1 MWEELEKSDDWLFSS
16 HFKIL
21 RLPAS
26 VVRTLE
32 QRHPLLASFFVTNT
46 GYFTKVYG
54 HNTTRT
60 EFDEYIVI
68 YCIDGKGWY
77 EAIGQAWSVEKGEVL
92 FVQRD
97 IPHSYGSK
105 DSSPWSIQWAH
116 FRGTLAPSY
125 LELLNITPDN
135 PIVKIGLHTGLCTLF
150 TEALDILQSGYSIYH
165 LVQASSYVQQI
176 LSQIGF
182 LATYSPPPGDTG
194 LNAGKVI
201 AYMLENITQK
211 CTLDDFAAQAC
222 LSRSYFSRQFRKRTG
237 YSPVNYFIRL
247 KVQRACELLE
257 TTQTTVRDIAK
268 SLGYDDQY
276 YFSRVFKR
284 IVGSSPTQYRDSSS
298 SADSWRLELSR

>member
-1 MWEELEKSDDWLFSS
+1 MWEEIERSDDWLFSS

-46 GYFTKVYG
+46 GYFTRVYG
-54 HNTTRT
+54 HNTTRA

-77 EAIGQAWSVEKGEVL
+77 ESVGQVWTIEKGEVL

-97 IPHSYGSK
+97 VPHAYGSE

-116 FRGTLAPSY
+116 FRGALAPSY
-125 LELLNITPDN
+125 LELNNITPDN
-135 PIVKIGLHTGLCTLF
+135 PVVNIGMQTGLSNLF
-150 TEALDILQSGYSIYH
+150 TEALNILQSGYSIHH

-182 LATYSPPPGDTG
+182 LATYSPPPGDAG
-194 LNAGKVI
+194 LNAGKI
-201 AYMLENITQK
+201 IDYMLENITGR
-211 CTLDDFAAQAC
+211 CTLDDFAAEAC
-222 LSRSYFSRQFRKRTG
+222 LSRSYFSRQFKEKTG
-237 YSPVNYFIRL
+237 YSPVDYFIRL
-247 KVQRACELLE
+247 KIQRACELLE
-257 TTQTTVRDIAK
+257 TTRMTVRDIAQ

-284 IVGSSPTQYRDSSS
+284 IAGSSPTQYRDS
-298 SADSWRLELSR
+298 A